1 MESLHYLLMRAHSM
15 LNRRILEGAA
25 ELGLSPGQP
34 KILEY
39 LRLRGTQNQRSIAA
53 HCQIEPAT
61 AGSILLRMEEAGLVE
76 RRQRPGDRRALYVS
90 LTPAGAAAAEALA
103 AVFDRADTQATA
115 PLTEQERIQ
124 LAALLEKIC
133 AALPEEEQ
141 T

>member
-61 AGSILLRMEEAGLVE
+61 VGSILLRMEEAGLVE

>member
-61 AGSILLRMEEAGLVE
+61 AGSIILRMEEAGLVE

-141 T
+141 A

>member
-90 LTPAGAAAAEALA
+90 LTPAGAAAAETLA